1 MENLETK
8 NPWFAPFVFRD
19 YGVTYGD
26 IFARFGAMIAALDN
40 GEKPDLTGDEVT
52 EIAQLM
58 NKLLVE
64 KYCGENC
71 EA

>member
-8 NPWFAPFVFRD
+8 EAFAPFVFRD
-19 YGVTYGD
+19 YGIAYD
-26 IFARFGAMIAALDN
+26 EIFARFGAMITALDN

>member
-8 NPWFAPFVFRD
+8 KPWFAPFVFRD
-19 YGVTYGD
+19 YGVDYGE
-26 IFARFGAMIAALDN
+26 IFARFGAMINALDN

-58 NKLLVE
+58 HKLLVQ

-71 EA
+71 ED